1 MKLDPNVF
9 KIAKNWMTASSDD
22 VRSFKSYLRRLN
34 PRFAQRAGEFRAF
47 CHSEAPSPVA
57 VIVAVEGRVEEHT
70 EGHVEGPEPELLSLQ
85 MHSDGRVLCSKKSFG
100 HDCDEDCCF

>member
-57 VIVAVEGRVEEHT
+57 VLVAVEGRVEAT
-70 EGHVEGPEPELLSLQ
+70 DTELLSLQ

>member
-22 VRSFKSYLRRLN
+22 VRSFKTYLRRLN

-57 VIVAVEGRVEEHT
+57 VIVAVEG
-70 EGHVEGPEPELLSLQ
+70 HVETPEPELLSLQ

>member
-1 MKLDPNVF
+1 LDPNVF

-57 VIVAVEGRVEEHT
+57 VLVAVEGRVEAT
-70 EGHVEGPEPELLSLQ
+70 DTELLSLQ

>member
-1 MKLDPNVF
+1 MKFDPNVF

-57 VIVAVEGRVEEHT
+57 VLVAVEGRVEAT
-70 EGHVEGPEPELLSLQ
+70 DTELLSLQ

>member
-1 MKLDPNVF
+1 MKFDPNVF

-57 VIVAVEGRVEEHT
+57 VLVAVEGRVEAT
-70 EGHVEGPEPELLSLQ
+70 DTELLSRQ

>member
-1 MKLDPNVF
+1 MKFDPNVF

-57 VIVAVEGRVEEHT
+57 VLVAVEGRVEAT
-70 EGHVEGPEPELLSLQ
+70 DTELLSLK